1 MSPLAKIETV
11 HLADRTIEAIRNA
24 IVTGEL
30 EPGAPLRDRQLAEM
44 LGVSRTPV
52 REALHR
58 LEAAGLVESAG
69 RSGWAVTQ
77 FTEQDVRELFQLR
90 MVLEPLGLDALA
102 DDPDERRI
110 SRIVGF
116 FADYEHPIAAAD
128 YTDYFKHDDDF
139 HRAIIDCTDNQRIRT
154 FYEVMNS
161 HINRGRFFLYGA
173 TAGRVEETLDEH
185 REIVAAVVARDFARA
200 REALLSHLR
209 TGEELMIRQLG
220 ARAAGQA

>member
-1 MSPLAKIETV
+1 MSALAKIETV

-30 EPGAPLRDRQLAEM
+30 APGEPLRDRQLAEL

-58 LEAAGLVESAG
+58 LEAAGLVESGG
-69 RSGWAVTQ
+69 RSGWAVTE
-77 FTEQDVRELFQLR
+77 FTEQDVHELFQLR

-102 DDPDERRI
+102 ENPDEKRI
-110 SRIVGF
+110 QEIASF
-116 FADYEHPIAAAD
+116 FTDYEHPIAEERF
-128 YTDYFKHDDDF
+128 TEYFSHDDDF
-139 HRAIIDCTDNQRIRT
+139 HRAIIDCTGNRRIRT

-185 REIVAAVVARDFARA
+185 RKIVDAVVARDFARA
-200 REALLSHLR
+200 REALLGHLR
-209 TGEELMIRQLG
+209 TGEALMLRQLR
-220 ARAAGQA
+220 ARAAGTS